1 MPDEDLAALVDEPL
15 AALVRAIASE
25 LLELGYRPTREPG
38 YVRQGETSRL
48 VARETWQAMNELIG
62 GRKP

>member
-1 MPDEDLAALVDEPL
+1 
-15 AALVRAIASE
+15 LVRAIASE

-48 VARETWQAMNELIG
+48 VAQETWQAMNELIG

>member
-1 MPDEDLAALVDEPL
+1 MSDDEHL
-15 AALVRAIASE
+15 AALVRAIAWD
-25 LLELGYRPTREPG
+25 LLELGYLPTREPG

-48 VARETWQAMNELIG
+48 VAQETWEAMRELLG